1 MVKLVRGLPSKSIHS
16 RPPIVSTKVHNT
28 PTLRGEEV
36 VAADRWAEA
45 EDSRQAEAEARRQ
58 KVAEAEALHQ
68 TAA

>member
-1 MVKLVRGLPSKSIHS
+1 MVKLVRCLPSKSIHS
-16 RPPIVSTKVHNT
+16 RPIVSTKVHYT

-36 VAADRWAEA
+36 VAADRWAE
-45 EDSRQAEAEARRQ
+45 EEGSRQAEAEARRQ